1 MKKANPLKVEEIKQ
15 ILNHDRS
22 IKNDIEAL
30 LNYLPACEYELIL
43 FMTSQK
49 VWQGA
54 KPPPP
59 KGFKP
64 GEGNPELGVY
74 LYWLHNPELLHPEK
88 LSKKEQEIFWSIIVA
103 LDLLLPNTQ
112 MTAVNYNF
120 FSANELIYTDG
131 MVLSTTVKYAS
142 FDQGW
147 GIAFFNLIQT
157 VLYDLWYSGDNFPP
171 TTNSPVIT
179 LKGAAPNKVNIAILG
194 DWGTGQPAARA
205 VMNQLTAIPGLTPD
219 YIIHVG
225 DVYYSGSPLATDKT
239 GSHYFSPG
247 EENNNLLELWPSAYS
262 GRSFTL
268 NSNHEMYCGAN
279 GFYYDALG
287 WSGGPPFSKT
297 PFKSQKGSGC
307 FALQYGGWTLLG
319 LDSAYMSSITNA
331 FMNGSIGGANGVQG
345 KWIQQLGLDRKKT
358 IVLTHHNG
366 ISAASSAIMPLWTEI
381 KGALNGDPYA
391 WYWGHVHNAI
401 VYSYPV
407 TILPDAKLP
416 VITLNTYARCLGHAA
431 IPYGPSSALDHRPIA
446 WREASLQPPPS
457 KQLYNGFAILTLTL
471 DGNGQVATITE
482 NFFDPKKMTPVW
494 TKEIFRA

>member
-1 MKKANPLKVEEIKQ
+1 MKKANKHKVKEIQ
-15 ILNHDRS
+15 DILLSNKS
-22 IKNDIEAL
+22 IKDDIKEL
-30 LNYLPACEYELIL
+30 LHYLPYCEYELIL
-43 FMTSQK
+43 FMIAKK
-49 VWQGA
+49 VWQGP
-54 KPPPP
+54 KPQPPE
-59 KGFKP
+59 GFKK

-74 LYWLHNPELLHPEK
+74 LYWLNNPELLHPEK
-88 LSKKEQEIFWSIIVA
+88 LSKKEQEIFWAIIVT
-103 LDLLLPNTQ
+103 LELLLPDTQ
-112 MTAVNYNF
+112 MTAVNYNY

-131 MVLSTTVKYAS
+131 LVLSTTVKYAA

-157 VLYDLWYSGDNFPP
+157 ILYDLWYSGDNVPP
-171 TTNSPVIT
+171 TSNAPVIN
-179 LKGAAPNKVNIAILG
+179 LKGTASNKINIAILG
-194 DWGTGQPAARA
+194 DWGTGQPAAGA
-205 VMNQLTAIPGLTPD
+205 VMNQLTKLTPD

-225 DVYYSGSPLATDKT
+225 DVYYAGTPLATDKN

-247 EENNNLLELWPSAYS
+247 EENNNMVNIWPQQYS
-262 GRSFTL
+262 GKSFTL

-287 WSGGPPFSKT
+287 WSGTFPFSKT
-297 PFKSQKGSGC
+297 PFKSQNGSGC
-307 FALQYGGWTLLG
+307 FALKFGGWTLLG

-331 FMNGSIGGANGVQG
+331 FMIGSIGGANGVQG
-345 KWIQQLGLDRKKT
+345 KWIQQLGLDPKKT

-366 ISAASSAIMPLWTEI
+366 ITPDSAAIMPLWAEI

-401 VYSYPV
+401 VYTYPV
-407 TILPDAKLP
+407 AILPDAQLP
-416 VITLNTYARCLGHAA
+416 IISLNTYARCVGHAA

-457 KQLYNGFAILTLTL
+457 RQLYNGFAMLTLTL
-471 DGNGQVATITE
+471 NGNGQVASITE
-482 NFFDPKKMTPVW
+482 NFFDPRKTTSVW